1 MTIPTG
7 IFTVLGEP
15 AVDRASKVEILKEMG
30 FTWADLESE
39 TYWIDQVVGM
49 DRGIYEE
56 LEQASRE
63 LWLILDKT
71 ARYIHGKHDLYQL
84 IGIPTILW
92 DLIDLL
98 PIPELGVMSRY
109 ARFDYAI
116 SPDGSIKM
124 LELNAD
130 TPTGYVE
137 ASIATPW
144 LCEQAGIRSVNGKM
158 KPLVASAW
166 AIEKPDTVACV
177 AYGSHLEDSGTIE
190 ALAKHSGLNVQLE
203 DCLNLW
209 VDDGILKNGQGK
221 PIHRMF
227 ALYPKEWMA
236 HDDGGEALAYAI
248 EKGYLHLFNS
258 VHSILLQSKGLQA
271 AAWGLYEL
279 DVLFDRQERE
289 IIERYMLPTYNKP
302 VFDGD
307 FVSKSMFG
315 REGGSVKMFDQTG
328 HLEMEDQEAFD
339 TSKLFPV
346 VYQKRTQLSRIRTAA
361 GELHLLVGM
370 FMINGE
376 TAGLLGRAGGPITGN
391 SSHFIPIGVLES
403 DEEINDYR

>member
-1 MTIPTG
+1 MTAEVFKVI
-7 IFTVLGEP
+7 GEP
-15 AVDRASKVEILKEMG
+15 DENRTCKVEQLKDMG
-30 FTWADLESE
+30 FAWADLDTES
-39 TYWIDQVVGM
+39 YWIDQVVGM

-56 LEQASRE
+56 LERASRQ
-63 LWLILDKT
+63 LWLILDKA
-71 ARYIHGKHDLYQL
+71 ARYIHGKHDLYHL

-92 DLIDLL
+92 DLIDQL
-98 PIPELGVMSRY
+98 PIPAEGFMSRY
-109 ARFDYAI
+109 ARFDFAI
-116 SPDGSIKM
+116 SAEGSIKM

-144 LCEQAGIRSVNGKM
+144 LCSQAGIDSVNDKM
-158 KPLVASAW
+158 KDQIASAW

-177 AYGSHLEDSGTIE
+177 AYGTHLEDSGTIE
-190 ALAKHSGLNVQLE
+190 ALAKHSGLKLQLE

-209 VDDGILKNGQGK
+209 VDNGVLKNGQGN
-221 PIHRMF
+221 PIKRMF

-236 HDDGGEALAYAI
+236 HDDGGEALAYSI

-279 DVLFDRQERE
+279 GVLFDRQERE
-289 IIERYMLPTYNKP
+289 VIEKYMLPTYNKP

-315 REGGSVKMFDQTG
+315 REGGSVKMFDQIG
-328 HLEMEDQEAFD
+328 QLEIEDQEAFD
-339 TSKLFPV
+339 TSELFPV
-346 VYQKRTQLSRIRTAA
+346 VYQKRTNLSLIHTAV
-361 GELHLLVGM
+361 GEFHLLVGM
-370 FMINGE
+370 FVINCE
-376 TAGLLGRAGGPITGN
+376 PCGLLGRAGGPITGN
-391 SSHFIPIGVLES
+391 SSHFIPIGVL
-403 DEEINDYR
+403 

>member
-1 MTIPTG
+1 MSSE
-7 IFTVLGEP
+7 IFKVIGEP
-15 AVDRASKVEILKEMG
+15 HPDRAHKVALLNEMG

-39 TYWIDQVVGM
+39 HYWIDQVVGM
-49 DRGIYEE
+49 KREIYEE
-56 LEQASRE
+56 LEQASRQ
-63 LWLILDKT
+63 LWHIMDKT

-84 IGIPTILW
+84 IGIPAILW

-98 PIPELGVMSRY
+98 PMPAEGVISRY

-116 SPDGSIKM
+116 TPDGKIKM

-144 LCEQAGIRSVNGKM
+144 LCEEAGVRSSNGRM
-158 KPLVASAW
+158 IDLVASAW
-166 AIEKPDTVACV
+166 EIEQPDTVACV
-177 AYGSHLEDSGTIE
+177 AYGTHQEDSGTIE
-190 ALAKHSGLNVQLE
+190 ALAKHSGLELRLE
-203 DCLNLW
+203 DCLELW
-209 VDDGILKNGQGK
+209 VDNGILKNGHGE
-221 PIHRMF
+221 PIRRMF

-248 EKGYLHLFNS
+248 EKGYLHLINS

-271 AAWGLYEL
+271 ATWGLYEL
-279 DVLFDRQERE
+279 GVLFGDEERE
-289 IIERYMLPTYNKP
+289 TIERYMLPTYNKP

-315 REGGSVKMFDQTG
+315 REGGSVKIFDQG
-328 HLEMEDQEAFD
+328 GQLEVEDQEAYD
-339 TSKLFPV
+339 TSELFPV
-346 VYQKRTQLSRIRTAA
+346 VYQRRTELSRIHTTA

-376 TAGLLGRAGGPITGN
+376 TGGLLGRAGGPITGN
-391 SSHFIPIGVLES
+391 SSHFIPIGVLEQ
-403 DEEINDYR
+403 DEEINGRH

>member
-1 MTIPTG
+1 MTLTE
-7 IFTVLGEP
+7 IFTVIGEP
-15 AVDRASKVEILKEMG
+15 DADRTRKVRQLKDMG
-30 FTWADLESE
+30 FAWADLESE
-39 TYWIDQVVGM
+39 AYWIDQVVGM
-49 DRGIYEE
+49 DRTIYEE
-56 LEQASRE
+56 LEQASKK

-84 IGIPTILW
+84 IGIPAILW

-98 PIPELGVMSRY
+98 PMPEEGVISRY

-116 SPDGSIKM
+116 SPEGTIKM

-144 LCEQAGIRSVNGKM
+144 LCNLANVASMNGKM
-158 KPLVASAW
+158 KDLVAAAW
-166 AIEKPDTVACV
+166 AIEQPDTVACV

-190 ALAKHSGLNVQLE
+190 ALAKHSGLDLQLE

-209 VDDGILKNGQGK
+209 VDDGILKNGQGR
-221 PIHRMF
+221 PIRRMF

-248 EKGYLHLFNS
+248 EKGHLHLFNS

-279 DVLFDRQERE
+279 GVLFDGQERE
-289 IIERYMLPTYNKP
+289 TIERYMLPTYNKP
-302 VFDGD
+302 VFDGN

-315 REGGSVKMFDQTG
+315 REGGSVRMFDQSG
-328 HLEMEDQEAFD
+328 QLEIEDQEAFD
-339 TSKLFPV
+339 TSELFPV
-346 VYQKRTQLSRIRTAA
+346 VYQRRTELSRVHTAA

-376 TAGLLGRAGGPITGN
+376 TGGLLGRAGGPITGN
-391 SSHFIPIGVLES
+391 SSHFIPIGVL
-403 DEEINDYR
+403 DPNEETNDHR

>member
-1 MTIPTG
+1 MTAEVFKVI
-7 IFTVLGEP
+7 GEP
-15 AVDRASKVEILKEMG
+15 DENRTCKVEQLKDMG
-30 FTWADLESE
+30 FAWADLDTES
-39 TYWIDQVVGM
+39 YWIDQVVGM

-56 LEQASRE
+56 LERASRQ

-92 DLIDLL
+92 DLIDQL
-98 PIPELGVMSRY
+98 PIPAEGVLSRY
-109 ARFDYAI
+109 ARFDFAI
-116 SPDGSIKM
+116 SAEGSIKM

-144 LCEQAGIRSVNGKM
+144 LCHQAGIDSVNEKM
-158 KPLVASAW
+158 KDEIASAW

-177 AYGSHLEDSGTIE
+177 AYGTHLEDSGTIE
-190 ALAKHSGLNVQLE
+190 ALAKHSGLQLQLE

-209 VDDGILKNGQGK
+209 VDNGILKNGQGN
-221 PIHRMF
+221 PIKRMF

-236 HDDGGEALAYAI
+236 HDDGGEALAYSI

-279 DVLFDRQERE
+279 GVLFDRQERE
-289 IIERYMLPTYNKP
+289 VIEKYMLPTYNKP

-315 REGGSVKMFDQTG
+315 REGGSVKMFDQIG
-328 HLEMEDQEAFD
+328 QLEIEDQDAFD
-339 TSKLFPV
+339 TSELFPV
-346 VYQKRTQLSRIRTAA
+346 VYQKRTNLSLIHTAV
-361 GELHLLVGM
+361 GEFHLLVGM
-370 FMINGE
+370 FVINGE
-376 TAGLLGRAGGPITGN
+376 PCGLLGRAGGPITGN
-391 SSHFIPIGVLES
+391 SSHFIPIGVL
-403 DEEINDYR
+403 

>member
-1 MTIPTG
+1 MTAEVFKVI
-7 IFTVLGEP
+7 GEP
-15 AVDRASKVEILKEMG
+15 DENRTRKVEQLKDMG
-30 FTWADLESE
+30 FAWADLDTES
-39 TYWIDQVVGM
+39 YWIDQVVGM

-56 LEQASRE
+56 LERATRQ

-92 DLIDLL
+92 DLIDQL
-98 PIPELGVMSRY
+98 PIPAESVLSRY
-109 ARFDYAI
+109 ARFDFAI
-116 SPDGSIKM
+116 SAEGSIKM

-144 LCEQAGIRSVNGKM
+144 LCNQAGIDSVNEKM
-158 KPLVASAW
+158 KDQIASAW

-177 AYGSHLEDSGTIE
+177 AYGTHLEDSGTIE
-190 ALAKHSGLNVQLE
+190 ALAKHSGLQLQLE

-209 VDDGILKNGQGK
+209 VDNGVLKNGQGN
-221 PIHRMF
+221 PIKRMF

-236 HDDGGEALAYAI
+236 HDDGGEALAYSI

-258 VHSILLQSKGLQA
+258 VHCILLQSKGLQA

-279 DVLFDRQERE
+279 GVLFDRQERE
-289 IIERYMLPTYNKP
+289 VIEKYMLPTYNKP

-315 REGGSVKMFDQTG
+315 REGGSVKMFDQIG
-328 HLEMEDQEAFD
+328 QLEIEDQEAFD
-339 TSKLFPV
+339 TSELFPV
-346 VYQKRTQLSRIRTAA
+346 VYQKRTNLSLIHTAV
-361 GELHLLVGM
+361 GEFHLLIGM
-370 FMINGE
+370 FVINGE
-376 TAGLLGRAGGPITGN
+376 PCGHLGRAGGPITGN
-391 SSHFIPIGVLES
+391 SSHFIPIGVL
-403 DEEINDYR
+403 